1 MLLRKFPT
9 PLLFSSIAIMLLL
22 GLGQCFGQ
30 DSLRFENVL
39 MVQRVL
45 PDPGQKAPEVYYFKN
60 GNRVNLLCSNYLRFK
75 GRIDAIDD
83 SGILVKGMY
92 IKTEEIMCMHR
103 IKGRAIRITG
113 GSFIGAGALIMGIT
127 ELYYSSP
134 SQANNKYSVLGKL
147 DSEIPAIGLI
157 IAGAITTL
165 VGTID
170 LISVK
175 HYDIGWKFS
184 IGRIPYRK
192 K

>member
-1 MLLRKFPT
+1 MKFQRLSPAF
-9 PLLFSSIAIMLLL
+9 LISILSFTFLYGA
-22 GLGQCFGQ
+22 GRCFGQ
-30 DSLRFENVL
+30 VSLRFENVL
-39 MVQRVL
+39 MVQRSL
-45 PDPGQKAPEVYYFKN
+45 PDPGQKDPEVYYFKN
-60 GNRVNLLCSNYLRFK
+60 GNRVNVLCSNYLRFK

-103 IKGRAIRITG
+103 IRGRAIRITG
-113 GSFIGAGALIMGIT
+113 GSIIGAGALIIGIT

-134 SQANNKYSVLGKL
+134 SQAKNKYSDLGKL
-147 DSEIPAIGLI
+147 DSEIPAIGVI

-165 VGTID
+165 VSTID

-192 K
+192 